1 MLLVDGPDT
10 RAAIMR
16 ARDHTPGTVPLILE
30 VGITLLLGCPL
41 AQDEKNIHRLKQSR
55 AGAESYGLYL
65 SDGRE
70 YHFRPTGGHDAT
82 SISVYDT
89 YKHGDRD
96 PAAVFSTREEIWE
109 FFGDLAVKPR

>member
-1 MLLVDGPDT
+1 MLLVEGPDT

-16 ARDHTPGTVPLILE
+16 ARDHTPGTDPLILE

-41 AQDEKNIHRLKQSR
+41 AQDKNVHTLRQSR
-55 AGAESYGLYL
+55 PGAESYGLYL
-65 SDGRE
+65 SDLRE

-82 SISVYDT
+82 SISVYDA

-96 PAAVFSTREEIWE
+96 PLAILSTREEIWN
-109 FFGDLAVKPR
+109 FFSNLAVQG